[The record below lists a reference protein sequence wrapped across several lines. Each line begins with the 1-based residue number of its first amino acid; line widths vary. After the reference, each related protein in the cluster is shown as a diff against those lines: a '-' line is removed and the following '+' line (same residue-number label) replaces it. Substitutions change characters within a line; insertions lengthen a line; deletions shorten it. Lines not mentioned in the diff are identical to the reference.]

1 MDFFLTD
8 FSEPEKNS
16 LFCHGVTILSF
27 PRYNGITMG
36 KASQKFRESY
46 N

>member
-1 MDFFLTD
+1 MNFFLGE
-8 FSEPEKNS
+8 FSDLETNS

-27 PRYNGITMG
+27 LRYNGITMG
-36 KASQKFRESY
+36 KASQKFCEGY